1 MEQLRKQLKW
11 SKKKTA
17 YAWAKFYQQIEN
29 NHNAELTHFKQLE
42 AINNEEKAPR
52 HRRQSRCEG
61 REGPHTLEQEG
72 DQAEAVDFASLE
84 ELQHAV
90 AAFPTRPAV
99 LVARF
104 GTSLLVAKSLQVG
117 DAEPPSWLLAQV
129 KEHELSKC
137 Y

>member
-1 MEQLRKQLKW
+1 MVCHVCSCK
-11 SKKKTA
+11 
-17 YAWAKFYQQIEN
+17 I
-29 NHNAELTHFKQLE
+29 TH
-42 AINNEEKAPR
+42 I
-52 HRRQSRCEG
+52 CEG

-137 Y
+137 YLAGANDAI